1 MIIKKKNATQK
12 QKLQNTEEIK
22 TKIATP
28 KPSPAKTPESVP
40 QQKSTEKVEQTTI
53 ATPKT
58 EPKDLE
64 TEILEN
70 LEETNLSK
78 IQVIPPIEEPIPE
91 KIIEPEP
98 EPEPE
103 LEEEK
108 EEVLDLFEGFDLQN
122 IDFTQRQE
130 RRRGDRRRGYRRVDD
145 RNLVSRAQAE
155 AIAIKEKAYQDGFNS
170 GLLNAQETIED
181 LQDSLAEFMGYK
193 QEIYEKMCNDFL
205 DLSVKI
211 AEKIIKREVKS
222 SKSVLKNIILGALE
236 NIAKGETKIILK
248 VAPSDV
254 EYTKELVPGILSTGQ
269 IEAKIYVTGD
279 DKVEEGSVIIE
290 TSNGL
295 IDANIDTQLEV
306 IKESFKQISSPD
318 VSNEELDEEDY
329 EEDDDDEEDIEE
341 DDEIEDNDETDEI
354 P

>member
-12 QKLQNTEEIK
+12 PKQQNTEEIK
-22 TKIATP
+22 TKIAAP
-28 KPSPAKTPESVP
+28 KPSPARIPESLPPAEPEVKINP
-40 QQKSTEKVEQTTI
+40 EQIVT
-53 ATPKT
+53 AQEAPAQN
-58 EPKDLE
+58 LE
-64 TEILEN
+64 AEILKN
-70 LEETNLSK
+70 LEPEPMVQEQAIS
-78 IQVIPPIEEPIPE
+78 EPIPE
-91 KIIEPEP
+91 PAPVQEPEP
-98 EPEPE
+98 
-103 LEEEK
+103 EK

-155 AIAIKEKAYQDGFNS
+155 AISIKEKAYQDGFNS
-170 GLLNAQETIED
+170 GLLNAEETMED
-181 LQDSLAEFMGYK
+181 LRDSIAEFMSYK
-193 QEIYEKMCNDFL
+193 HEIYEKMCNDFL

-211 AEKIIKREVKS
+211 AEKIIKKEVKS
-222 SKSVLKNIILGALE
+222 SKSVLKNIILSALE

-318 VSNEELDEEDY
+318 LSEENPDEEDFDDEDDEDD
-329 EEDDDDEEDIEE
+329 EEDDDDE
-341 DDEIEDNDETDEI
+341 DEIEDDEDETI

>member
-1 MIIKKKNATQK
+1 MIIKKKNAQPK
-12 QKLQNTEEIK
+12 QKTVHTEETK
-22 TKIATP
+22 TKIETP
-28 KPSPAKTPESVP
+28 KPSVAKIQESQIQQTPVAIPEP
-40 QQKSTEKVEQTTI
+40 EKNIPVENTAVIPVETS
-53 ATPKT
+53 
-58 EPKDLE
+58 E
-64 TEILEN
+64 TEILQN
-70 LEETNLSK
+70 
-78 IQVIPPIEEPIPE
+78 IEEDENTISQEDITLPE
-91 KIIEPEP
+91 PEPVPEP
-98 EPEPE
+98 EPEPVPE
-103 LEEEK
+103 PEPE

-155 AIAIKEKAYQDGFNS
+155 AIAIKEKAYQDGFKS
-170 GLLNAQETIED
+170 GLMNAEDTIDD
-181 LQDSLAEFMGYK
+181 LKDSIAEFMGYK
-193 QEIYEKMCNDFL
+193 HEIYEKMCDNFL

-211 AEKIIKREVKS
+211 AEKIIKKEVKS

-248 VAPSDV
+248 VSPSDV

-318 VSNEELDEEDY
+318 ESEKNPD
-329 EEDDDDEEDIEE
+329 EDDYDDEEDLDEDDDGDEIEE
-341 DDEIEDNDETDEI
+341 DTDEE

>member
-1 MIIKKKNATQK
+1 MIIKKKNAKPK
-12 QKLQNTEEIK
+12 QAVTEEK
-22 TKIATP
+22 VSKIETP
-28 KPSPAKTPESVP
+28 KPSPVKIPEPQKLPEPVP
-40 QQKSTEKVEQTTI
+40 EKQVEEILNNETI
-53 ATPKT
+53 APENIIN
-58 EPKDLE
+58 EPE
-64 TEILEN
+64 NITEITPVVEN
-70 LEETNLSK
+70 TQET
-78 IQVIPPIEEPIPE
+78 IVEPEPVYV
-91 KIIEPEP
+91 EPEP

-103 LEEEK
+103 PAPEPEPE

-122 IDFTQRQE
+122 IDFSQRQE

-155 AIAIKEKAYQDGFNS
+155 AIAIKEKAYQEGFNS
-170 GLLNAQETIED
+170 GLMNAQDTIDD
-181 LQDSLAEFMGYK
+181 LKDSIAEFIGYK
-193 QEIYEKMCNDFL
+193 QEIYDKMCDNFL

-211 AEKIIKREVKS
+211 AEKIIKKEVKS
-222 SKSVLKNIILGALE
+222 GKSVLKNIIMGALE
-236 NIAKGETKIILK
+236 DIAKGETKIILK

-306 IKESFKQISSPD
+306 IKEAFKQISSSD
-318 VSNEELDEEDY
+318 DSLQNDTENEEDEYEED
-329 EEDDDDEEDIEE
+329 EEDDD
-341 DDEIEDNDETDEI
+341 ETDDTDEA